1 MQIPPN
7 SPRSPAFNFAS
18 FIKFSLTFVLLAG
31 NIFTANRLQVQWSSG
46 DVVLKD
52 LSGEELDPG
61 QVGINQDGDLV
72 QLGYFTDSS
81 PENLFNGEW
90 NVLTSNTRIGDSS
103 TLSNQSAGLFQF
115 STLFEVGT
123 NAVEVFPDWPG
134 GYVTSS
140 EIVIEQG
147 NPLFGKLIAVR
158 FFDGPAIEDG
168 IRYNTV
174 AHPDWKWGAP
184 GNPVPFP
191 IIFELTSSDSSMQ
204 YQDLDQPAVA
214 SILAYVYQLER
225 GVETTLQEPEVPKD
239 FLFDENGK
247 AV

>member
-7 SPRSPAFNFAS
+7 SPRPPAFNFAS

-103 TLSNQSAGLFQF
+103 TLSNQSAGQFQF

-123 NAVEVFPDWPG
+123 NTVEVFPDWPG

-158 FFDGPAIEDG
+158 FLMGQQLKMASVIILWLIES
-168 IRYNTV
+168 
-174 AHPDWKWGAP
+174 
-184 GNPVPFP
+184 GN
-191 IIFELTSSDSSMQ
+191 
-204 YQDLDQPAVA
+204 
-214 SILAYVYQLER
+214 
-225 GVETTLQEPEVPKD
+225 GVRQVIQ
-239 FLFDENGK
+239 FLFLLFSSLLLLIPTCSIRISTNLLQPLF
-247 AV
+247 

>member
-7 SPRSPAFNFAS
+7 SPRPPAFNFAS

-61 QVGINQDGDLV
+61 QVDINQDGDLV

-123 NAVEVFPDWPG
+123 NTVEVFPDWPG

-158 FFDGPAIEDG
+158 FLMGQQLKMASVI
-168 IRYNTV
+168 IL
-174 AHPDWKWGAP
+174 WLIQS
-184 GNPVPFP
+184 GN
-191 IIFELTSSDSSMQ
+191 
-204 YQDLDQPAVA
+204 
-214 SILAYVYQLER
+214 
-225 GVETTLQEPEVPKD
+225 GVRQVIQ
-239 FLFDENGK
+239 FLFLLFSSLLLLIRTCSIRISTNLLQPLF
-247 AV
+247 